1 MLRYG
6 VILVLGGCGRGMAI
20 FVGSK
25 NKSGSESDDSDDS
38 TPLGKAIRDAPK
50 QAKNFSMQ

>member
-20 FVGSK
+20 FVEAK
-25 NKSGSESDDSDDS
+25 TN
-38 TPLGKAIRDAPK
+38 LGLKVTTVTTAHL
-50 QAKNFSMQ
+50 QAKPSEMHQNK